1 MGFLTVMEADA
12 SIPEWVAPLSLPD
25 LTGYR
30 EVAVDLETHDP
41 NLTTLGPGWA
51 RGDGKVVGI
60 AVAAGD
66 DTWYFPIAHANGP
79 NLDRKLVLRWFQK
92 QMATPRQRKV
102 MHNAQYDLG
111 WLLAEGVEVQG
122 EVVDTMVVAAIV
134 DENRLSYSLDNLAK
148 EYCGM
153 RKDEKL
159 LRAAAKDWGID
170 PKKDMWKL
178 PAKFV
183 GGYAEQDARATLALW
198 RALQKEV
205 ENQQL
210 QAIFE
215 IEQPLTEI
223 LVKMRQRGVRVDL
236 DKAEQSRTQLRKR
249 VAELKAYIKDKSGV
263 DVEPWAAASVQK
275 VFDSLN
281 LTYERTERGQPSF
294 TKLFLSS
301 HPNEVVQSIVHLREM
316 DKADSTFIDSILEHE
331 HNGYIHAEF
340 HQLRSDDGGTVT
352 GRMAC
357 SSPNLQQVPSR
368 DPVLKKLIRGI
379 FVPEH
384 GCKWGSFDY
393 SSQEPRLLVHFAS
406 VLPEHLRNP
415 VVDQFVEGYQQGD
428 FDFHQMVADLTGLKR
443 KEAKTCI
450 AEGQL
455 VLTDRGLVP
464 IEKITVDHL
473 VWDGVEWVSHEGVVY
488 MGEKDVITYDGLT
501 ATADHEV
508 WVGRERTLPFGVA
521 ASRLEKLSRTG
532 IGERP
537 VRLLD
542 DSVLGHRTA
551 GQAHLRTGAL
561 RLWIRGLEEFGQS
574 SERKVDSMSA
584 LQHQGAAPERWEYAG
599 QLSGGKVSS
608 GAHHSHHAAVQQSEG
623 QELQELWWARNSL
636 QLPITPGLRRLFGFS
651 SSGGRMVGLRGGP
664 HRQQRSL
671 RAGEHSTC
679 HTSLEQAE
687 SKAHCLGGVSRAASC
702 SGTSLALDQD
712 RLPRIL
718 LWAGKGAN
726 AAGAGHETGRR
737 PVIPEVWKAKVYDIR
752 NAGPRHRFTVS
763 GRLVHN
769 CGLGAVYGM
778 GKNKLAQQLSV
789 SLDEATSILNRL
801 DQKVP
806 FVRAIA
812 DIASRQAEKHGQV
825 RTVGGRLCRFPM
837 WESRSF
843 GYTKPLPHDEAV
855 KEYGPGIRRAFTYKA
870 LNKLIQGSAADQ
882 TKKAM
887 VDCMREGLMPML
899 QVHDELCFNVE
910 SGAQAKQICE
920 IMEQGIRLMVPS
932 KVDQDLQTNWGD
944 VD

>member
-1 MGFLTVMEADA
+1 MAIDKKDTRTMGFLTALDADA

-41 NLTTLGPGWA
+41 NLNTLGPGWA
-51 RGDGKVVGI
+51 RKDGKVVGI
-60 AVAAGD
+60 AVAAGEEA
-66 DTWYFPIAHANGP
+66 WYFPIAHANGP

-92 QMATPRQRKV
+92 QMATPRQRKI

-122 EVVDTMVVAAIV
+122 EVIDTMVVAAIV

-159 LRAAAKDWGID
+159 LRSAAKDWGLD

-236 DKAEQSRTQLRKR
+236 DKAEQSRVQLRKR
-249 VAELKAYIKDKSGV
+249 VTDLKAYIKDKSGV
-263 DVEPWAAASVQK
+263 DIEPWAAASVQK

-331 HNGYIHAEF
+331 SSGRIHCEF

-352 GRMAC
+352 GRMSC
-357 SSPNLQQVPSR
+357 STPNLQQIPSR
-368 DPVLKKLIRGI
+368 DPVLKKMIRGI
-379 FVPEH
+379 FVPEE
-384 GCKWGSFDY
+384 GCQWGSFDY
-393 SSQEPRLLVHFAS
+393 SSQEPRLLVHYCAI
-406 VLPEHLRNP
+406 LPDNMRHPMIDEM
-415 VVDQFVEGYQQGD
+415 VEQFHAGNAD
-428 FDFHQMVADLTGLKR
+428 LHQMTADIVGVKR
-443 KEAKTCI
+443 KQAKTI
-450 AEGQL
+450 NL
-455 VLTDRGLVP
+455 
-464 IEKITVDHL
+464 
-473 VWDGVEWVSHEGVVY
+473 
-488 MGEKDVITYDGLT
+488 
-501 ATADHEV
+501 
-508 WVGRERTLPFGVA
+508 
-521 ASRLEKLSRTG
+521 G
-532 IGERP
+532 I
-537 VRLLD
+537 
-542 DSVLGHRTA
+542 
-551 GQAHLRTGAL
+551 
-561 RLWIRGLEEFGQS
+561 
-574 SERKVDSMSA
+574 M
-584 LQHQGAAPERWEYAG
+584 
-599 QLSGGKVSS
+599 
-608 GAHHSHHAAVQQSEG
+608 
-623 QELQELWWARNSL
+623 
-636 QLPITPGLRRLFGFS
+636 
-651 SSGGRMVGLRGGP
+651 
-664 HRQQRSL
+664 
-671 RAGEHSTC
+671 
-679 HTSLEQAE
+679 
-687 SKAHCLGGVSRAASC
+687 
-702 SGTSLALDQD
+702 
-712 RLPRIL
+712 
-718 LWAGKGAN
+718 
-726 AAGAGHETGRR
+726 
-737 PVIPEVWKAKVYDIR
+737 
-752 NAGPRHRFTVS
+752 
-763 GRLVHN
+763 
-769 CGLGAVYGM
+769 YGM
-778 GKNKLAQQLSV
+778 GVGKMADQLGIDQ
-789 SLDEATSILNRL
+789 DEAKRL
-801 DQKVP
+801 LEIYHAKVP
-806 FVRAIA
+806 FVKGIA
-812 DIASRQAEKHGQV
+812 DLASRQAENNGQV

-843 GYTKPLPHDEAV
+843 GYTKPLPHDEAL
-855 KEYGPGIRRAFTYKA
+855 KQYGPGIRRAFTYKA

-887 VDCMREGLMPML
+887 VDCMREGLLPML

-910 SGAQAKQICE
+910 SDEQAKKICE
-920 IMEQGIRLMVPS
+920 IMEQGIKLMVPS

>member
-1 MGFLTVMEADA
+1 MATDKNDNRTMGFLTAMEADA
-12 SIPEWVAPLSLPD
+12 TIPEWVAPLSLPD

-51 RGDGKVVGI
+51 RKDGKVVGI
-60 AVAAGD
+60 AVAAGEEA
-66 DTWYFPIAHANGP
+66 WYFPIAHANGP

-92 QMATPRQRKV
+92 QMATPRQRKI

-159 LRAAAKDWGID
+159 LRTAAKDWGLD

-205 ENQQL
+205 ETQQL

-236 DKAEQSRTQLRKR
+236 DKAEQSRVQLRKR
-249 VAELKAYIKDKSGV
+249 VSDLKAYIKDKSGV
-263 DVEPWAAASVQK
+263 DIEPWAAASVQK
-275 VFDSLN
+275 VFDSMN

-331 HNGYIHAEF
+331 SNGRIHCEF

-352 GRMAC
+352 GRMSC
-357 SSPNLQQVPSR
+357 STPNLQQIPSR
-368 DPVLKKLIRGI
+368 DPVLKKMIRGI
-379 FVPEH
+379 FVPEE
-384 GCKWGSFDY
+384 GCQWGSFDY
-393 SSQEPRLLVHFAS
+393 SSQEPRLLVHYCAI
-406 VLPEHLRNP
+406 LPDNMRHPMIDDMVE
-415 VVDQFVEGYQQGD
+415 QFHAGNAD
-428 FDFHQMVADLTGLKR
+428 LHQMTADIVGVKR
-443 KEAKTCI
+443 KQAKTI
-450 AEGQL
+450 NL
-455 VLTDRGLVP
+455 
-464 IEKITVDHL
+464 
-473 VWDGVEWVSHEGVVY
+473 
-488 MGEKDVITYDGLT
+488 
-501 ATADHEV
+501 
-508 WVGRERTLPFGVA
+508 
-521 ASRLEKLSRTG
+521 G
-532 IGERP
+532 I
-537 VRLLD
+537 
-542 DSVLGHRTA
+542 
-551 GQAHLRTGAL
+551 
-561 RLWIRGLEEFGQS
+561 
-574 SERKVDSMSA
+574 M
-584 LQHQGAAPERWEYAG
+584 
-599 QLSGGKVSS
+599 
-608 GAHHSHHAAVQQSEG
+608 
-623 QELQELWWARNSL
+623 
-636 QLPITPGLRRLFGFS
+636 
-651 SSGGRMVGLRGGP
+651 
-664 HRQQRSL
+664 
-671 RAGEHSTC
+671 
-679 HTSLEQAE
+679 
-687 SKAHCLGGVSRAASC
+687 
-702 SGTSLALDQD
+702 
-712 RLPRIL
+712 
-718 LWAGKGAN
+718 
-726 AAGAGHETGRR
+726 
-737 PVIPEVWKAKVYDIR
+737 
-752 NAGPRHRFTVS
+752 
-763 GRLVHN
+763 
-769 CGLGAVYGM
+769 YGM
-778 GKNKLAQQLSV
+778 GVNKMADQLGISV
-789 SLDEATSILNRL
+789 DEAKKLLEIYHGR
-801 DQKVP
+801 VP
-806 FVRAIA
+806 FVKGIA
-812 DIASRQAEKHGQV
+812 DLASRQAENNGQV

-843 GYTKPLPHDEAV
+843 GYTKPLAHDAAL

-887 VDCMREGLMPML
+887 VDCMREGLLPML

-910 SGAQAKQICE
+910 SEAQAKQICE
-920 IMEQGIRLMVPS
+920 IMEQGIKLMVPS

>member
-1 MGFLTVMEADA
+1 MAVDKNDTRTAGFLVAMEADA

-66 DTWYFPIAHANGP
+66 ETWYFPIAHANGP
-79 NLDRKLVLRWFQK
+79 NLDRKVVLRWFQK
-92 QMATPRQRKV
+92 QMATPRQRKI

-111 WLLAEGVEVQG
+111 WLLAEGIEVQG

-159 LRAAAKDWGID
+159 LRSAAKDWGLD

-205 ENQQL
+205 ESQQL

-215 IEQPLTEI
+215 IEQPLTQI

-236 DKAEQSRTQLRKR
+236 DKADQSRVALRKR
-249 VAELKAYIKDKSGV
+249 VSEIKAFIKSKSGV
-263 DVEPWAAASVQK
+263 DIEPWAAASVQK

-294 TKLFLSS
+294 TKMFLSS

-331 HNGYIHAEF
+331 HNGRIHCEF

-352 GRMAC
+352 GRMSC
-357 SSPNLQQVPSR
+357 STPNLQQIPSR
-368 DPVLKKLIRGI
+368 DPVLKKMIRGI
-379 FVPEH
+379 FVPEE
-384 GCKWGSFDY
+384 GCQWGSFDY
-393 SSQEPRLLVHFAS
+393 SSQEPRLLVHYCAI
-406 VLPEHLRNP
+406 LPDHMRHPMIDEM
-415 VVDQFVEGYQQGD
+415 VQQFHAGNAD
-428 FDFHQMVADLTGLKR
+428 LHQMTADIVGVKR
-443 KEAKTCI
+443 KQAKTI
-450 AEGQL
+450 NL
-455 VLTDRGLVP
+455 
-464 IEKITVDHL
+464 
-473 VWDGVEWVSHEGVVY
+473 
-488 MGEKDVITYDGLT
+488 
-501 ATADHEV
+501 
-508 WVGRERTLPFGVA
+508 
-521 ASRLEKLSRTG
+521 G
-532 IGERP
+532 I
-537 VRLLD
+537 
-542 DSVLGHRTA
+542 
-551 GQAHLRTGAL
+551 
-561 RLWIRGLEEFGQS
+561 
-574 SERKVDSMSA
+574 M
-584 LQHQGAAPERWEYAG
+584 
-599 QLSGGKVSS
+599 
-608 GAHHSHHAAVQQSEG
+608 
-623 QELQELWWARNSL
+623 
-636 QLPITPGLRRLFGFS
+636 
-651 SSGGRMVGLRGGP
+651 
-664 HRQQRSL
+664 
-671 RAGEHSTC
+671 
-679 HTSLEQAE
+679 
-687 SKAHCLGGVSRAASC
+687 
-702 SGTSLALDQD
+702 
-712 RLPRIL
+712 
-718 LWAGKGAN
+718 
-726 AAGAGHETGRR
+726 
-737 PVIPEVWKAKVYDIR
+737 
-752 NAGPRHRFTVS
+752 
-763 GRLVHN
+763 
-769 CGLGAVYGM
+769 YGM
-778 GKNKLAQQLSV
+778 GVGKMADQLGIDQ
-789 SLDEATSILNRL
+789 DEAKRL
-801 DQKVP
+801 LEIYHSKVP
-806 FVRAIA
+806 FVKGIA
-812 DIASRQAEKHGQV
+812 DLASKQAENNGQV
-825 RTVGGRLCRFPM
+825 RTVGGRICRFPM

-843 GYTKPLPHDEAV
+843 GYTKPLSHDAAL

-887 VDCMREGLMPML
+887 VDCMREGLLPML

-910 SGAQAKQICE
+910 SDEQAKKICE
-920 IMEQGIRLMVPS
+920 IMEQGISLMVPS